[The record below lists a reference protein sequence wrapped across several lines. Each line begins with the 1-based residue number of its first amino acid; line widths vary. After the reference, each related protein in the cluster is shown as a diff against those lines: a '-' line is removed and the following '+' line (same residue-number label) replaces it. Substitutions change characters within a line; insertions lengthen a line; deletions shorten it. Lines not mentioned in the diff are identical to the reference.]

1 MKALIALALLA
12 SLTLAAS
19 PAAAERECR
28 PSLSNLYHCPETS
41 APAKKSAPTKSI
53 SGRECVPSLSNG
65 FSCPGASSGGSAQP
79 KKTAARP
86 ERDCRPSLSNG
97 YYCPSTSGSAPAG
110 KADSTPDRECRPS
123 LSNGFNCPG
132 PGQLRTNQYS
142 TEILARA
149 TCPVDTVVWAN
160 NRSNIYHFR
169 GTTDYGTTK
178 VGAYM
183 CEQSALAGGIRAAKD
198 EKHP

>member
-1 MKALIALALLA
+1 MKAPIALALLA
-12 SLTLAAS
+12 SLFLAAS

-28 PSLSNLYHCPETS
+28 PSLSNAYHCPDKS
-41 APAKKSAPTKSI
+41 APAKKSTPTKST
-53 SGRECVPSLSNG
+53 SGRECVPSLSNLWT
-65 FSCPGASSGGSAQP
+65 CPGTVAPQP
-79 KKTAARP
+79 KSAST
-86 ERDCRPSLSNG
+86 ERVCRPSLSNG
-97 YYCPSTSGSAPAG
+97 YYCPGTSTDGRGSP
-110 KADSTPDRECRPS
+110 STPDRECRPS
-123 LSNGFNCPG
+123 LSNGFSCPG
-132 PGQLRTNQYS
+132 PGQLRANQFS

-178 VGAYM
+178 IGGYM
-183 CEQSALAGGIRAAKD
+183 CEQTALAGGIRAAKD